1 MLRPLAIGLLLI
13 ATPALGAPPAAP
25 GASLYH
31 QQRSR
36 SIGLQNWSTHTIVSA
51 KVQTSDGRMWNLAKN
66 RIAENQGAEVIV
78 PAQDCI
84 ANVTVKLDNG
94 RTLDDH
100 GLHACHSTHIVV
112 RNNNVS
118 IAREAVPGAQQ
129 HGTPG

>member
-1 MLRPLAIGLLLI
+1 
-13 ATPALGAPPAAP
+13 T
-25 GASLYH
+25 
-31 QQRSR
+31 
-36 SIGLQNWSTHTIVSA
+36 
-51 KVQTSDGRMWNLAKN
+51 DGRMWNLAKN

-94 RTLDDH
+94 RTLDDN